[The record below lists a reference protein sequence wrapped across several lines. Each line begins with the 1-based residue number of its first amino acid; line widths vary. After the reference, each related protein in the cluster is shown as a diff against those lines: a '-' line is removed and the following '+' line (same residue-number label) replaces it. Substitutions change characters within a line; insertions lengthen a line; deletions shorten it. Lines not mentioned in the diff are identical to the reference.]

1 MQLKNNNPMEK
12 HMDLASLFCMIG
24 RHGPA
29 VAVAVIAMVSVVAG
43 FIIYRTVKG
52 KRRKAEAG
60 PGAGDVSGGS
70 GSSSSQGATRDAV
83 QPEKEPSPE
92 QEARS
97 RVESTDVIEEVSN
110 VRDGAVIRSR
120 HKLKNRRAT
129 AEESPQSSSPP
140 IVVEPEKLQNAPRVE
155 DTSGVTQTNVEET
168 IKSLQ
173 DDICEVRNLN
183 VEDEGYK
190 HNLVEMPNDAEGK
203 HSDSLEPV
211 MVCESLANEEKVQKS
226 QKEEVTVEDVS
237 TEIPCKDEE
246 SLCALK
252 SPICHEENASVS
264 LNVNYKLN
272 QATSDSIKAGGYVE
286 EPSVHMD
293 ESLSTKT
300 EDEISVLEISSLNK
314 PHPASEDSQ
323 NVALQKHINNQYM
336 TIKSPAF
343 DCATS
348 EQSPNSDV
356 TENNLVDLSAY
367 CAVLLSSKELKH
379 EQDSSTCSKDV
390 EMASFSEPQETA
402 VFSPVLSCL
411 SVEPEIINH
420 EYEALPLVGL
430 QPEDKGKDVTSEFS
444 KATIDTLC
452 GLAYPHGEVDETITD
467 ILVSKENV
475 EILSSPDA
483 VVSDVSSAASVS
495 KEMSCPDDSSFQDL
509 EGEQM
514 QNADL
519 LEVCNDPAPVM
530 AETVEPLPNEVQPFY
545 ENPCNLIWCSSDV
558 GVESGISSMAVSPD
572 LPDVENPLISEIL
585 LPVAL
590 GVPLQSE
597 DQAELQTAMAE
608 SYAVIKEPSDAIP
621 ESSNDSQPHIKN
633 TDEANDDSCTV
644 SEMWIEIESFNT
656 TVGKLAK
663 EATTD
668 FCLNKDLGKMG
679 TKIVIEG
686 KREIEGKEEDKTTEI
701 NIMEATMD
709 NNEWITDGT
718 DQVLPWIKPSSPQ
731 INPVSIE
738 KSQASSSVNAACTYA
753 DVPPVNECEEDN
765 TVPLSDEATETS
777 KRVLA
782 VQPMPQNVSVTFQ
795 IHYLTHSPYQKVA
808 ITGNHFDLGNWK
820 DFVPLEK
827 VKDGFWATVVNL
839 PAESHVEW
847 KFVIV
852 ERGEVFRWEECGN
865 RFLDTGNRE
874 TLLVHKCWGFL

>member
-1 MQLKNNNPMEK
+1 MQLKHNNPMEK
-12 HMDLASLFCMIG
+12 RTDLPSLFCMIG

-29 VAVAVIAMVSVVAG
+29 VAVAVIAVVSVVAG

-70 GSSSSQGATRDAV
+70 SSSSQGAPRDAV

-92 QEARS
+92 HEASS
-97 RVESTDVIEEVSN
+97 RVESTDVCKEVSN
-110 VRDGAVIRSR
+110 AGDGAVIRSR
-120 HKLKNRRAT
+120 RKLKNRRAT
-129 AEESPQSSSPP
+129 AKEGPRSSSPLKE
-140 IVVEPEKLQNAPRVE
+140 VKPEKLQNASKVE
-155 DTSGVTQTNVEET
+155 DASGVAQTDVEET

-173 DDICEVRNLN
+173 DGTCEVGNLN

-190 HNLVEMPNDAEGK
+190 HNLVERPNDAEGK
-203 HSDSLEPV
+203 HNGSLEPV
-211 MVCESLANEEKVQKS
+211 VVSENLANEEKVQRS

-246 SLCALK
+246 NLCALN
-252 SPICHEENASVS
+252 SPICLEENASVS
-264 LNVNYKLN
+264 SNGNYKLN
-272 QATSDSIKAGGYVE
+272 QATSDSIKPEGYFE
-286 EPSVHMD
+286 EPAVHMD
-293 ESLSTKT
+293 ESLSTKN
-300 EDEISVLEISSLNK
+300 EDEISVLGIAGLNK

-323 NVALQKHINNQYM
+323 NVALQKHISNQHM
-336 TIKSPAF
+336 TSPAI
-343 DCATS
+343 DCAIS
-348 EQSPNSDV
+348 KQSPNSDA
-356 TENNLVDLSAY
+356 TENNLVELSAN
-367 CAVLLSSKELKH
+367 CAVLLSSKELKL
-379 EQDSSTCSKDV
+379 EQDSSTCSKNAEDV
-390 EMASFSEPQETA
+390 KMASFSESQETA
-402 VFSPVLSCL
+402 VVLSHVPSCL
-411 SVEPEIINH
+411 SVEPETINH
-420 EYEALPLVGL
+420 EYQALPLIGL
-430 QPEDKGKDVTSEFS
+430 LPEDKIKDVTSELA
-444 KATIDTLC
+444 KATIDALC
-452 GLAYPHGEVDETITD
+452 GLACPHSEVDETING

-483 VVSDVSSAASVS
+483 AVGDVGSAASLPS
-495 KEMSCPDDSSFQDL
+495 RPDDNVLSSFQDQ

-519 LEVCNDPAPVM
+519 EVPSDPAPVM
-530 AETVEPLPNEVQPFY
+530 AETVEPQPEEVKPIY
-545 ENPCNLIWCSSDV
+545 ENPWKLSWYDF

-572 LPDVENPLISEIL
+572 LPDVESPLISEVL
-585 LPVAL
+585 LPVT
-590 GVPLQSE
+590 VPLPSE
-597 DQAELQTAMAE
+597 GQAELQTTMAE
-608 SYAVIKEPSDAIP
+608 SCAVIKEPTDAIP

-644 SEMWIEIESFNT
+644 SETCCEIESFNT

-663 EATTD
+663 DATTD
-668 FCLNKDLGKMG
+668 FCLNVDLGNMG

-686 KREIEGKEEDKTTEI
+686 KREVEGKEEDKTTEI

-718 DQVLPWIKPSSPQ
+718 DQVLPWMKPPSSQ

-738 KSQASSSVNAACTYA
+738 NVQVSSSVDVTCTHA

-765 TVPLSDEATETS
+765 TVPLSDEATEPG

-808 ITGNHFDLGNWK
+808 IAGNHFELGNWK

-827 VKDGFWATVVNL
+827 VKDGFWATVVSL

-852 ERGEVFRWEECGN
+852 ERGEVCRWEECGN
-865 RFLDTGNRE
+865 RLLDTGNRE